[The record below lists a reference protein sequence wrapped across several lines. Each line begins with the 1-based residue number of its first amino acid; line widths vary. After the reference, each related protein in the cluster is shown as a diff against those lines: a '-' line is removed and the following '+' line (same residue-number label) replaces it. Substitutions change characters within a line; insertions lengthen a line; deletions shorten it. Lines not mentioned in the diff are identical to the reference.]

1 MSDQT
6 LDQNEH
12 TPDHVVVGAIQY
24 TRWALNGLSRDEV
37 KKIAL
42 TAHTERNSNVSRAY
56 LGSSATK
63 QELIDFVLGKPIDHT
78 EASAERIEHHSANA
92 KGDLAATIATAIAG
106 FLPRPDA
113 SVSRE
118 QLEAIAAESK
128 AYTHERIDALHD
140 SLQAQFEEMVSK
152 VQTKRIVVENT
163 LTGIITD
170 CGIQHERFEA
180 LLKRVQIARDA
191 AKLGKFLN
199 IWIVGPAGG
208 GKTTAMENVA
218 KALKMP
224 FEFNGAL
231 DSEHKLLGFVDA
243 HGKIVS
249 RPFRRVW
256 ENGGLYLFDEIDASL
271 PGACLALNAALA
283 NGFCDFPDCKLDR
296 NVDAV
301 LCASGNVWNGP
312 TEEYVGRYRP
322 DAAFS
327 DRFIKFRWDYDEK
340 LERTL
345 AGNDQWVDYVQA
357 VRRRIVAKGVKVVV
371 SPRASIYGALLL
383 SGGVAWSDVVE
394 ETLRRGMA
402 EQTWNEIKG

>member
-1 MSDQT
+1 LAQT
-6 LDQNEH
+6 IAQSIAAFLPKAGASVSPEQVAALGEQNK
-12 TPDHVVVGAIQY
+12 AY
-24 TRWALNGLSRDEV
+24 TD
-37 KKIAL
+37 
-42 TAHTERNSNVSRAY
+42 
-56 LGSSATK
+56 
-63 QELIDFVLGKPIDHT
+63 
-78 EASAERIEHHSANA
+78 ERIE
-92 KGDLAATIATAIAG
+92 G
-106 FLPRPDA
+106 
-113 SVSRE
+113 
-118 QLEAIAAESK
+118 
-128 AYTHERIDALHD
+128 
-140 SLQAQFEEMVSK
+140 LQAQFEEIVSK
-152 VQTKRIVVENT
+152 VQTKRIVIENT
-163 LTGIITD
+163 LTGTITD
-170 CGIQHERFEA
+170 CGLQHERFEA
-180 LLKRVQIARDA
+180 LLKRVQIARAA
-191 AKLGKFLN
+191 AKQHKFLN

-218 KALKMP
+218 KALEMP

-256 ENGGLYLFDEIDASL
+256 ENGGLYLFDEVDASL

-296 NVDAV
+296 NEDCVI
-301 LCASGNVWNGP
+301 CASGNVWNGP

-327 DRFIKFRWDYDEK
+327 DRFIKFRWDYDEA
-340 LERTL
+340 LERAL
-345 AGNDQWVDYVQA
+345 AGHDQWVDYVQA

-383 SGGVAWSDVVE
+383 AGGVSWAEAVE